1 MEVFILKKD
10 ILFWIVAVL
19 FVLASLFDWVVV
31 LKIPVIVAACAL
43 LIQVAIEVFRRHR
56 KEM

>member
-1 MEVFILKKD
+1 MKKD

-19 FVLASLFDWVVV
+19 FVLASLFDWVAV

-43 LIQVAIEVFRRHR
+43 LIQVAIEVFRRHG

>member
-19 FVLASLFDWVVV
+19 FVLASLFDWVPI
-31 LKIPVIVAACAL
+31 LKIPVIIAACAL

>member
-1 MEVFILKKD
+1 MKKD

-19 FVLASLFDWVVV
+19 FVLASLFDWVPI
-31 LKIPVIVAACAL
+31 LKIPVIIAACVL

>member
-19 FVLASLFDWVVV
+19 FVLASLFDWVPV
-31 LKIPVIVAACAL
+31 LKIPVIIAACAL
-43 LIQVAIEVFRRHR
+43 LIQVAIEVFRRHK

>member
-19 FVLASLFDWVVV
+19 FVLASLFDWVPV
-31 LKIPVIVAACAL
+31 LKIPVIIAACAL

>member
-19 FVLASLFDWVVV
+19 FVLASLFDWVPV

>member
-19 FVLASLFDWVVV
+19 FVLASLFDWVAV

>member
-19 FVLASLFDWVVV
+19 FVLASLFDWVPV
-31 LKIPVIVAACAL
+31 LKIPVIIAACAL
-43 LIQVAIEVFRRHR
+43 LIQVAIEVFHRHR